1 MNENEKKPV
10 QVGRPE
16 QDVND
21 ENSHILLST
30 EIVAHDDA
38 NINSVNSANQAPA
51 QTTSGNSAKKTSKKR
66 DSNSSRMLYPQSKT
80 RTMSV
85 KFYDEQIPAP
95 FTIQYVIE
103 QVRALVSEL
112 PRLQVILAM
121 HNQDIKDENDDLWA
135 PSIEKRH
142 YHLIVR
148 GLNDYQFQV
157 LSMLRRLGVV
167 FRPKIDDKLWQNKGV
182 ETVGNYSQY
191 ALYLTHET
199 DKALANGSKF
209 TYDLNTM
216 WTNGEA
222 TTFTDAYLNSC
233 EGLLVANMSLSAVK
247 EIRDGYI
254 RVNRKYTKLSID
266 EKRAIDAELFDLG
279 YHFGNFDEWLNNQD
293 FVVRADTK
301 RKVYEESY
309 ARGAEHRRA
318 EMESKREV
326 INRVCVFIEGASG
339 TGKSYASLGALKQFN
354 LKVLTV
360 EGGGTG
366 KFDHLKADTNA
377 MLVNDDIIPNALNI
391 CDDKVCRAYKRQN
404 NNPLWSGEWIIV
416 TYNKSFREWIQD
428 CGIKNEEQ
436 IKAMHERFFRCHMV
450 ERGGKYYVELDTDK
464 GNHSGLAIPT
474 RGDAQKIQTL
484 VNKFGDFQEAFNE
497 ISSSYVKA
505 SSDKL
510 DLSRLN
516 ASVSKE
522 LSAQDAFYKWTT
534 MCQNA
539 VEEIQSKYP
548 TAKVSLG
555 ICYFSD
561 FQTAYQNKDKSVL
574 NKFHYS
580 VNGKWDSGTLNFIQ

>member
-10 QVGRPE
+10 QDGNLE
-16 QDVND
+16 QTVTA
-21 ENSHILLST
+21 SSKLLSSN
-30 EIVAHDDA
+30 EIVTQGDT

-51 QTTSGNSAKKTSKKR
+51 QTASGNNAKKTSKKR
-66 DSNSSRMLYPQSKT
+66 DANSSRMLYPQSKT

-142 YHLIVR
+142 YHLIIR
-148 GLNDYQFQV
+148 GLHDYQFQV
-157 LSMLRRLGVV
+157 LSMLRRLGIV

-209 TYDLNTM
+209 TYDLETM
-216 WTNGEA
+216 WKNGEA

-233 EGLLVANMSLSAVK
+233 EGLIVANMSLESLK
-247 EIRDGYI
+247 EIRNGYI

-266 EKRAIDAELFDLG
+266 EKRAIDDELFNLG
-279 YHFGNFDEWLNNQD
+279 YNFGNFDEWLNNQD

-318 EMESKREV
+318 EMEANRQV

-404 NNPLWSGEWIIV
+404 NNPLWTGEWIIV
-416 TYNKSFREWIQD
+416 TYNKSFHEWIQD

-436 IKAMHERFFRCHMV
+436 IKAMRERFFRCHMV
-450 ERGGKYYVELDTDK
+450 EHGGKYYVELDADK
-464 GNHSGLAIPT
+464 DNYSGLAIPT

-484 VNKFGDFQEAFNE
+484 VDKFGNFQEEFNK

-510 DLSRLN
+510 DLSKLN
-516 ASVSKE
+516 SSVAKE
-522 LSAQDAFYKWTT
+522 LSTMEAFRKWE
-534 MCQNA
+534 NLA
-539 VEEIQSKYP
+539 ENFVDDIQTQYP

-555 ICYFSD
+555 IYFNE
-561 FQTAYQNKDKSVL
+561 FTEAYRKKDKKFL
-574 NKFHYS
+574 NEVVYMI
-580 VNGKWDSGTLNFIQ
+580 NGEKKIGTINFMQ